1 MTALEHKR
9 RVFSGIQPTGT
20 LHIGNYI
27 GAIQVWVA
35 NQAQWDSIFCIVD
48 LHALTIPE
56 AVDPVVLRAKT
67 RELAAVYLACGLDPS
82 HAALFL
88 QSHIAAHAELNW
100 LLTCVT
106 PVGWLERMTQYKTK
120 AGQRSSVS
128 TGLLAYPVLQAADV
142 LLYDTEVVPVGDD
155 QQQHIE
161 LARDIAQRFNTLYG
175 EVFVLPAPLIRASGA
190 RIMGLDDPTAKMSK
204 SVAAVRPGHAVGLV
218 DPPEVI
224 RKAIMGA
231 VTDGG
236 QEIRFAEASAGV
248 GNLMVLYETLSG
260 QDRPTIEARFAGK
273 GYGVLKREVV
283 EVVSATLVPI
293 RQRYLELMDDPTYV
307 EAVLTAGAE
316 RVRPLAEATLA
327 RAKQQVG
334 VG

>member
-88 QSHIAAHAELNW
+88 QSHIAAHAELSW

-142 LLYDTEVVPVGDD
+142 LLYNTEVVPVGDD

-224 RKAIMGA
+224 CKAIMGA

-307 EAVLTAGAE
+307 EAVLTEGAE